1 MKQVNFS
8 VKLKQVEHTITTLQ
22 NMKKEVLYYPS
33 DQSFPLVDMYYK
45 DEFGNLVGIQAT
57 LSSEQANTGTAYERF
72 YEMIRTN
79 PEDTKLKLYYL
90 IIPSQVE
97 HYSQSSFPESQFWH
111 DVQYGTGLHWKNNIA
126 FYCLIPPDDFEQII
140 P

>member
-1 MKQVNFS
+1 MK
-8 VKLKQVEHTITTLQ
+8 E
-22 NMKKEVLYYPS
+22 EVLYYPS

-57 LSSEQANTGTAYERF
+57 LSSERANTVFAYERF
-72 YEMIRTN
+72 FEMIGTN
-79 PEDTKLKLYYL
+79 PENTKLKLYYL

-111 DVQYGTGLHWKNNIA
+111 DVQSGIGLQWKNNIA
-126 FYCLIPPDDFEQII
+126 FYCLVPPDNFELIS